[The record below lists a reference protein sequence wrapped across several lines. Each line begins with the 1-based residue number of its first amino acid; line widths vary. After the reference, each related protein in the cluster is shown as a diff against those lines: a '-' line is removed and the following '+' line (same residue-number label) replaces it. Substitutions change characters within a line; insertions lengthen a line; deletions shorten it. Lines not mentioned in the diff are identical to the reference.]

1 MCPINRKEMKI
12 KRQNILIEEKR
23 QGVLRG
29 QVIKA
34 RKRRT
39 EYQVHKE
46 QGLDHRLEGVGM

>member
-1 MCPINRKEMKI
+1 MKI

-23 QGVLRG
+23 QRVLRG
-29 QVIKA
+29 EVIKV

-46 QGLDHRLEGVGM
+46 QGLDHRLERVGM

>member
-1 MCPINRKEMKI
+1 MSINRKEMKI

-23 QGVLRG
+23 QRVLRG
-29 QVIKA
+29 QVIKV

>member
-1 MCPINRKEMKI
+1 MKI

-23 QGVLRG
+23 QRVLRG
-29 QVIKA
+29 QVVKV
-34 RKRRT
+34 RKRRRT

>member
-1 MCPINRKEMKI
+1 MKI

-23 QGVLRG
+23 QRVLRG
-29 QVIKA
+29 QVIKV
-34 RKRRT
+34 RKRRK